1 MKEEED
7 IIEIDTEEVQPYTPS
22 IPSSNVFKDLEQQLL
37 VENDV
42 DNINHIVELFNV
54 NLQKKNIIRS
64 AKLSDIQDRLVDHI
78 NERISLEPEEFS
90 NEDLIKYHKI
100 IQDTLSKT
108 SDNMDNIKVPS
119 IQINQQVNVNNIEF
133 DSDSRKRILSAVNSI
148 LNGEVDSNSLEIK
161 KIEE

>member
-7 IIEIDTEEVQPYTPS
+7 IIEVDTEEVQPYTPS
-22 IPSSNVFKDLEQQLL
+22 MPSSNVFKDLEQQLL

>member
-7 IIEIDTEEVQPYTPS
+7 IIEVDTEEVQPYTPS

>member
-1 MKEEED
+1 MKDEED
-7 IIEIDTEEVQPYTPS
+7 IIEVDTEEVQPYTPS

-37 VENDV
+37 IEDDV
-42 DNINHIVELFNV
+42 DSINHIVELFNV

>member
-7 IIEIDTEEVQPYTPS
+7 IIEVDTEEVQPYTPS

-37 VENDV
+37 VEDDV

-64 AKLSDIQDRLVDHI
+64 AKLSDIQDRLIDHI

>member
-1 MKEEED
+1 MKEED
-7 IIEIDTEEVQPYTPS
+7 IIEVDTEEVQPYTPS
-22 IPSSNVFKDLEQQLL
+22 MPSSNVFKDLEQQLL

>member
-1 MKEEED
+1 MKEED
-7 IIEIDTEEVQPYTPS
+7 IIEVDTEEVQPYTPS

-37 VENDV
+37 SEDDV

-148 LNGEVDSNSLEIK
+148 LNGEVDSNSLEINNK
-161 KIEE
+161 EE

>member
-1 MKEEED
+1 MKEED
-7 IIEIDTEEVQPYTPS
+7 IIEVDTEEVQPYTPS

-37 VENDV
+37 SEDDV

-148 LNGEVDSNSLEIK
+148 LNGEVDSNSLDIK

>member
-1 MKEEED
+1 MKDEED
-7 IIEIDTEEVQPYTPS
+7 IIEVDTEEVQPYTPS

-37 VENDV
+37 VEDDV

>member
-7 IIEIDTEEVQPYTPS
+7 IIEVDTEEVQPYTPS

-37 VENDV
+37 VEDDV

-90 NEDLIKYHKI
+90 NED
-100 IQDTLSKT
+100 
-108 SDNMDNIKVPS
+108 
-119 IQINQQVNVNNIEF
+119 
-133 DSDSRKRILSAVNSI
+133 
-148 LNGEVDSNSLEIK
+148 
-161 KIEE
+161 